1 MSNSPADPRS
11 AATAPVDAPALAREL
26 SQFAC
31 RMRAAPLPAEVREL
45 ATRHILD
52 ALGIGLASHTQSYA
66 APALAG
72 IEAAG
77 SNGPCTVIGDT
88 RRLSPRDAALAN
100 GLLMHGL
107 DYDDTHLASI
117 IHPTVA
123 SLPAALAVGEALDA
137 TWEQLLSAYAV
148 GVEAAI
154 RIGAAADGGFHHVGF
169 HATGVVSHF
178 SAALVAGS
186 LLGLDEHALTMA
198 QGIAASTASGV
209 QVFLEEG
216 AWTKRMHPGWGGLAG
231 ITAAQLARAG
241 FVAPTRPYEG
251 RFGLFETHLPA
262 DSRRPAAEAA
272 CITEGL
278 GRTWQ
283 LLDTAIKPYPVCH
296 FIHGCADAAIELRAE
311 IGDPARIEQVVAW
324 LPEPTLPIVAEP
336 AGHKRRPTTDYE
348 AKFSAQFVV
357 ATCLLR
363 GRFGLP
369 ELEPSSLAD
378 AAALRLAG
386 KVECRVDPESAFP
399 RYFSGGVTVTTS
411 DGRVLSRHVKVNKG
425 AGDRALSADDIAAK
439 FLANASMH
447 VPERQA
453 HQLLEFVTRP
463 QGRSVREV
471 ARALAARAP
480 R

>member
-1 MSNSPADPRS
+1 RQQPAGLRARQVAELEPDRRASAGHAVDRQRAAHRGAPALEREARDDQLAGVGVVDAHAGFGAARRGHQPLVDREGPDRRRHVAAVARIVDRRLRHRHLRERVVDIGPGMRRRADHAHLGQRSQPASHAVELAPGRVGRAHRSQEDRRPAPPLGRQIALVEHQRLRRAASHEDGIQWSQRHRPAPLPEARARAPPREPLRAFAYGRILEDTIVPVNRASRASATAMSNSPADPGS
-11 AATAPVDAPALAREL
+11 AATAPVDTPALAREL

-31 RMRAAPLPAEVREL
+31 RMRTAPLPAEVREL

-52 ALGIGLASHTQSYA
+52 ALGIGLASHAQSYA

-178 SAALVAGS
+178 SAALAAGS

-216 AWTKRMHPGWGGLAG
+216 A
-231 ITAAQLARAG
+231 
-241 FVAPTRPYEG
+241 
-251 RFGLFETHLPA
+251 
-262 DSRRPAAEAA
+262 
-272 CITEGL
+272 
-278 GRTWQ
+278 
-283 LLDTAIKPYPVCH
+283 
-296 FIHGCADAAIELRAE
+296 
-311 IGDPARIEQVVAW
+311 
-324 LPEPTLPIVAEP
+324 
-336 AGHKRRPTTDYE
+336 
-348 AKFSAQFVV
+348 
-357 ATCLLR
+357 
-363 GRFGLP
+363 
-369 ELEPSSLAD
+369 
-378 AAALRLAG
+378 
-386 KVECRVDPESAFP
+386 
-399 RYFSGGVTVTTS
+399 
-411 DGRVLSRHVKVNKG
+411 
-425 AGDRALSADDIAAK
+425 
-439 FLANASMH
+439 
-447 VPERQA
+447 
-453 HQLLEFVTRP
+453 
-463 QGRSVREV
+463 
-471 ARALAARAP
+471 
-480 R
+480 